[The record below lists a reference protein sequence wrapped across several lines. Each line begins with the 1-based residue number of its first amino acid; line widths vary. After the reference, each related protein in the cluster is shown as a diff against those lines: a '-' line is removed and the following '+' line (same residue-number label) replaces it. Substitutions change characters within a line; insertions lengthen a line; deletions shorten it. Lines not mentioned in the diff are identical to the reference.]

1 MWQKNYWNGSK
12 RKEHTMAKLDFKEQM
27 KRNTSRAKTELEN
40 DVTTP
45 ALDIFKPVDMSTP
58 DVTDK
63 NKAEQADKVK
73 DMTGNE
79 PLKKNESVKKAER
92 TKRTRNTTKTDKMT
106 NKLSYVPTDSKSM
119 PGHPMADASHKYRE
133 YKKTRTN
140 GKDENGEVLYVY
152 QIRVTEQNKF
162 WLYTYAARE
171 DLPVYQVV
179 RQIFSVM
186 IPEYDKVDYTLTM
199 EDFQPLNGG
208 KQLTIYL
215 TRQEIDALKN
225 GARKKGL
232 KLIHYIDKLFVRFRE
247 EYDPS
252 FQKIASFSSDKK

>member
-1 MWQKNYWNGSK
+1 
-12 RKEHTMAKLDFKEQM
+12 MAKLDFKEQM

-40 DVTTP
+40 DPTTP
-45 ALDIFKPVDMSTP
+45 ALDIFEPTDMSVP
-58 DVTDK
+58 DMTDK
-63 NKAEQADKVK
+63 NKDESADKMK
-73 DMTGNE
+73 DMT
-79 PLKKNESVKKAER
+79 KTKNVKKTER
-92 TKRTRNTTKTDKMT
+92 TKHTTKTDKVT

-119 PGHPMADASHKYRE
+119 PGRPMADASHEYRE

-140 GKDENGEVLYVY
+140 GKDEDGEILYVY

-215 TRQEIDALKN
+215 ARQEIDDLKN

-252 FQKIASFSSDKK
+252 FQKIASFSSDKE